1 MKKTKNM
8 PKEKLIITKKQIV
21 DDLWRKM
28 QSSDN
33 PAISAINRKSLTTI
47 YKMLEN
53 TLMCYLADTDLSYED
68 MTVEIRPFKGLVI
81 RRFIEPAE
89 TKINNLTGKE
99 YTKRERTR
107 FCAYIPQYWS
117 RNWNELDD

>member
-8 PKEKLIITKKQIV
+8 PRNKLIITKKQII

-33 PAISAINRKSLTTI
+33 PAISVNRKLLKTI
-47 YKMLEN
+47 YEMFEN
-53 TLMCYLADTDLSYED
+53 TITDYLTNKDLSYDD
-68 MTVEIRPFKGLVI
+68 MTVEIRPFRGLVI
-81 RRFIEPAE
+81 KRFVEPAE

-99 YTKRERTR
+99 YTKGERTR
-107 FCAYIPQYWS
+107 YVAYIPQYWS